1 MVTKKLQDEHEISLS
16 ELEARPH
23 TVEGNEY
30 DDIPPDAAFVSLIAD
45 LGMDDDKGKVNVYKL
60 KNGDYA
66 QQLFLFDCAPNE
78 FNLTLLQNPEYH
90 ADGFGKFRVMLR
102 DAVGIRKSKVIE
114 AVANAKLYQKLEK
127 SEQSNP
133 NADILNMIKAMHE
146 STQAL
151 ILSLNKPQANEAK
164 TTVQFLQEM
173 QLMRDV
179 MGINNQAPAVVQ
191 QSPLEI
197 LELAKELALAM
208 NPDANTGIMDT
219 MGKMLVKY
227 GEPIMDAIANAPTK
241 VPVPPPIRASLPAH
255 IPVAMSPNSRVIT
268 ENPPLN
274 NPIESTDDMSIMLR
288 MYLNQL
294 IQQAKRGA
302 DVELYADLILDQV
315 GDEIYTLIETPDWFE
330 KLNSIN
336 AEVSLYRPWF
346 EKLKLAL
353 MTDGAIDD
361 DEVGLVELTNNDLTN
376 KEQGVIKEFTPNELN
391 HINALDDADNT
402 NP

>member
-1 MVTKKLQDEHEISLS
+1 MVTKKLQDEQEVSLA
-16 ELEARPH
+16 ELEVRPH
-23 TVEGNEY
+23 VIDVNEY

-127 SEQSNP
+127 NAEVNP
-133 NADILNMIKAMHE
+133 NVDILNMIKAMHE

-151 ILSLNKPQANEAK
+151 ILSLNRPQTNEAK

-173 QLMRDV
+173 QLMREV
-179 MGINNQAPAVVQ
+179 MGINNQAPAPVQ

-227 GEPIMDAIANAPTK
+227 GEPIMDAIANAPSK
-241 VPVPPPIRASLPAH
+241 VPVAPPIRASLPAH
-255 IPVAMSPNSRVIT
+255 IPVAMPTHSRAIA

-274 NPIESTDDMSIMLR
+274 NPIESTDDMGIMLK
-288 MYLNQL
+288 MYLSQL

-315 GDEIYTLIETPDWFE
+315 GDEIYTLIEAPDWFE
-330 KLNSIN
+330 KLTVIN

-346 EKLKLAL
+346 EQLKTAL
-353 MTDGAIDD
+353 LTDPNEALSTFDADD
-361 DEVGLVELTNNDLTN
+361 KNELTSVN
-376 KEQGVIKEFTPNELN
+376 KGDIKELN
-391 HINALDDADNT
+391 TNILDKPINAFDNT
-402 NP
+402 DNANS

>member
-23 TVEGNEY
+23 TVDVNEY

-127 SEQSNP
+127 NEQANP
-133 NADILNMIKAMHE
+133 NADILNMMKAMHE

-151 ILSLNKPQANEAK
+151 ILSLNRPQANEAK

-179 MGINNQAPAVVQ
+179 MGMNNQAPAQ

-208 NPDANTGIMDT
+208 NPDANTGIMTT
-219 MGKMLVKY
+219 MGKMLEKY
-227 GEPIMDAIANAPTK
+227 GEPIINAIANAPPK
-241 VPVPPPIRASLPAH
+241 APIAPPLRPVLPAH
-255 IPVAMSPNSRVIT
+255 IPVAMSTHSRAIA
-268 ENPPLN
+268 ENPPILN
-274 NPIESTDDMSIMLR
+274 NPVESADDMSFMLK

-294 IQQAKRGA
+294 IQQAKRNG

-315 GDEIYTLIETPDWFE
+315 GDEIYALIEAPDWFD
-330 KLNSIN
+330 KLVAVN
-336 AEVSLYRPWF
+336 AEVSLHRAWF
-346 EKLKLAL
+346 EALKEAL
-353 MTDGAIDD
+353 LTD
-361 DEVGLVELTNNDLTN
+361 
-376 KEQGVIKEFTPNELN
+376 PNEALSAFDENIEKPLTMDSGSVINEILVNDSDIHTNALN
-391 HINALDDADNT
+391 HADNA